1 MDIPRPLGEGPSN
14 TDDQANASALHSSP
28 LKHVFYSPPTYT
40 ESGPQIRN
48 LALKPEPYQNEF
60 QQVRVGRN
68 ASLSSSTTLN
78 KLGIRIPAPQPST
91 APSARNSHG
100 AVKLSTTV
108 SKPVKTTT
116 SVSQLSPTS
125 TTMTTLPS
133 YRRRSEADISL
144 SSGATQG
151 SRLRVSSIL

>member
-14 TDDQANASALHSSP
+14 TEDQANASALHSSP

-91 APSARNSHG
+91 APSARNSH
-100 AVKLSTTV
+100 VKLSTTV

-151 SRLRVSSIL
+151 SSLRVSSIL